1 MSFSNYLPLPSRSNR
16 RKGHG
21 KNGFRRR
28 CLSMAKQ
35 QKTRFYILGRCISML
50 LCWHDH
56 AIRDWFLV
64 CYPTIKVIICLARC
78 QSRMNT
84 EAWPPQSKAAA
95 SRSLLGLSAQRRQKH
110 STWVKQTEGPAS
122 PGSLLQA
129 AWFSISL
136 RWMMPQKNQRNSSAG
151 IN

>member
-1 MSFSNYLPLPSRSNR
+1 MSSSNYLHLPSRSNR

-56 AIRDWFLV
+56 AIRDWFLLW
-64 CYPTIKVIICLARC
+64 YPTIKVIICLARC

-84 EAWPPQSKAAA
+84 EAWPPPQSSSKAIALGTSSSKTTETQHLGETNWRPSQPWISHSRGLIFNLLKMDAA
-95 SRSLLGLSAQRRQKH
+95 SEKSTQQFRRD
-110 STWVKQTEGPAS
+110 
-122 PGSLLQA
+122 
-129 AWFSISL
+129 
-136 RWMMPQKNQRNSSAG
+136 
-151 IN
+151 

>member
-56 AIRDWFLV
+56 AIRD
-64 CYPTIKVIICLARC
+64 
-78 QSRMNT
+78 
-84 EAWPPQSKAAA
+84 
-95 SRSLLGLSAQRRQKH
+95 
-110 STWVKQTEGPAS
+110 
-122 PGSLLQA
+122 
-129 AWFSISL
+129 
-136 RWMMPQKNQRNSSAG
+136 
-151 IN
+151 